1 MKLLGANGIATRI
14 GAGAGAG
21 TAMAALALSAGLA
34 LAQQPGPA
42 PTTGAAP
49 APAAT
54 TPPATP
60 ATATPTTVAP
70 AVQPAPAA
78 EPTTIAHGVS
88 VFGDLKLPPDFQHL
102 AYVNPDAPKGGEI
115 SEWQPGGFDSFNP
128 FTIKGRGAALST
140 VMLESLL
147 TGTADE
153 VGAAYCLLCETI
165 EYPESRDWVIFHLRP
180 EARFSDG
187 TPVTA
192 QDVMFSYEQL
202 RDKGLSSFRA
212 VFAQQVAA
220 AEVLD
225 DHSIRFTFT
234 PDYPRRDLIQSVGGL
249 PVFSRADFQAN
260 ARELGESSARPFI
273 GTGPYMFESA
283 DMGRS
288 VRYVRN
294 PDYWGEDL
302 PINVGRNNFD
312 RIRIEYFGDYETAF
326 EAFKAGAY
334 TFRNEASSIIW
345 ATRYDFPAFT
355 SGHVVKEELPNG
367 NVASG
372 QAWVMN
378 LRRPQFQ
385 DPRVREALGLAFNF
399 EWSNA
404 TLFYGLY
411 ERVQSFWENSP
422 LEATGKPS
430 PDELAILKPLEADLP
445 PGVLTD
451 DAVMAPTSGERQL
464 DRANLRRA
472 GALLDAAGWTVAA
485 GSPDG
490 LRRNAESQ
498 TLRVEVLND
507 SQTFDR
513 VVNPFVQNLRTLG
526 VDAVHT
532 RVDEAQMESRL
543 RQHDFDMANPSQ
555 PLGQDLIPGAGLQ
568 QYFGSDSTGDV
579 FNAMGLAKPA
589 VDKLISLVENA
600 TTQDELATRV
610 HALDRTL
617 RALRFWVPQWYK
629 ATHTVAYWDMYD
641 HPDTLPPY
649 ALGELDFWWYD
660 ADKAEKLRSA
670 GALR

>member
-14 GAGAGAG
+14 GAGAGAGAG

-34 LAQQPGPA
+34 LAQQPAPA

-49 APAAT
+49 AAAT
-54 TPPATP
+54 PLETP
-60 ATATPTTVAP
+60 ATATPATAEP

-180 EARFSDG
+180 EAKFSDG

-273 GTGPYMFESA
+273 GSGPYMFESA

-355 SGHVVKEELPNG
+355 SGHVVKEELANG

-430 PDELAILKPLEADLP
+430 SNELAILKPLEADLP

-451 DAVMAPTSGERQL
+451 DAVVAPTSGERQL

-490 LRRNAESQ
+490 LRRNAEGR

-568 QYFGSDSTGDV
+568 QYFGSNSTGDV
-579 FNAMGLAKPA
+579 FNAMGLANPA

-600 TTQDELATRV
+600 TTQEELATRV